1 MVIQIYRLVFAAGI
15 IDLKESDLV
24 GGFAILIS
32 AFGHCPRMGSL
43 LYLRTVPWKVARLH
57 QKFHIPELQYTGG
70 EGFDSCS

>member
-43 LYLRTVPWKVARLH
+43 VLEDSTV
-57 QKFHIPELQYTGG
+57 
-70 EGFDSCS
+70 EGSTITSEISHS